1 MANIN
6 LLPWRAERRKQRER
20 EFYMM
25 LAGTAIAALAVLF
38 AAIFWMSHLIGD
50 QNDRNAYLQRE
61 IKALDKKIEEI
72 QDLDRKRSA
81 LLTRKE
87 IIEQLQ
93 SNRSQMV
100 HLFDEM
106 VKTIPEGV
114 RLTSMKQA
122 GDTLTLEGVAESNS
136 RVATY
141 MRNIDNSPW
150 MGRTDLR
157 KIENKS
163 GADDADAKMPYE
175 FSLDVKLRKPED
187 VQQAEQAALD
197 AAAAPATDAA
207 VTAPATNGET
217 PATAAS
223 PAGTTPA
230 PTATTPATTPAATP
244 ATEPPASAAPSPDAP
259 GTTPVPAAAPPT
271 TPANPPPTAPA
282 QPTTQATGDAQ

>member
-25 LAGTAIAALAVLF
+25 LLATAVAAFAVLL
-38 AAIFWMSHLIGD
+38 AAILWMGHLIND
-50 QNDRNAYLQRE
+50 QNDRNAYLQQE

-72 QDLDRKRSA
+72 NELDKTRSA

-106 VKTIPEGV
+106 VKTIPNGS

-122 GDTLTLEGVAESNS
+122 GEILTLEGVAESNS

-141 MRNIDNSPW
+141 MRNIDVSPW
-150 MGRTDLR
+150 MGRSDLR
-157 KIENKS
+157 KIENKA
-163 GADDADAKMPYE
+163 GAKDVDKKQPYV

-187 VQQAEQAALD
+187 AQQDGQSQEAATGGAD
-197 AAAAPATDAA
+197 GPA
-207 VTAPATNGET
+207 VTPAKPVDLGAQLDSA
-217 PATAAS
+217 ATKLMNK
-223 PAGTTPA
+223 PA
-230 PTATTPATTPAATP
+230 PTANNASSTPSATP
-244 ATEPPASAAPSPDAP
+244 ATGEKK
-259 GTTPVPAAAPPT
+259 
-271 TPANPPPTAPA
+271 
-282 QPTTQATGDAQ
+282 

>member
-50 QNDRNAYLQRE
+50 QNDRNAYLQTE

-106 VKTIPEGV
+106 VKTIPDGT
-114 RLTSMKQA
+114 RLSTMKQA
-122 GDTLTLEGVAESNS
+122 GETLTLEGVAESNS

-141 MRNIDNSPW
+141 MRNIDGSPW
-150 MGRTDLR
+150 MGRSDLR
-157 KIENKS
+157 KIENKA
-163 GADDADAKMPYE
+163 GTKDVEQKMPFV
-175 FSLDVKLRKPED
+175 FSLDVRLRKPE
-187 VQQAEQAALD
+187 AAKDEDGDGLPD
-197 AAAAPATDAA
+197 EPVDAPATAPT
-207 VTAPATNGET
+207 TAPAAANPDLGAKLEDASRQLMDKQAT
-217 PATAAS
+217 PAGASAAQ
-223 PAGTTPA
+223 P
-230 PTATTPATTPAATP
+230 TTPATG
-244 ATEPPASAAPSPDAP
+244 EKK
-259 GTTPVPAAAPPT
+259 
-271 TPANPPPTAPA
+271 
-282 QPTTQATGDAQ
+282 

>member
-25 LAGTAIAALAVLF
+25 LAASAVAALAVLF
-38 AAIFWMSHLIGD
+38 LAIFWMGHRID
-50 QNDRNAYLQRE
+50 VQNDRNAYLQKE
-61 IKALDKKIEEI
+61 IKALDKQIEEI
-72 QDLDRKRSA
+72 NELDKTRSA

-163 GADDADAKMPYE
+163 GGKDVDAKMPYE

-187 VQQAEQAALD
+187 VQQAEQATLD
-197 AAAAPATDAA
+197 AAAAPPADAA
-207 VTAPATNGET
+207 VTVPAASGAT
-217 PATAAS
+217 PA
-223 PAGTTPA
+223 
-230 PTATTPATTPAATP
+230 ATTPATAPATPGAEASATAAPSPAAPAATP
-244 ATEPPASAAPSPDAP
+244 APAAQ
-259 GTTPVPAAAPPT
+259 PAAAPAT
-271 TPANPPPTAPA
+271 TPANPPPTPPA

>member
-106 VKTIPEGV
+106 VKTIPDGT
-114 RLTSMKQA
+114 RLSTMKQA
-122 GDTLTLEGVAESNS
+122 GDMLTLEGVAESNS

-141 MRNIDNSPW
+141 MRNIDASPW
-150 MGRTDLR
+150 MGRSDLR

-163 GADDADAKMPYE
+163 GTKDVDQKMPFV
-175 FSLDVKLRKPED
+175 FSLDVRLRKPE
-187 VQQAEQAALD
+187 AAKDEDGDGLPDEPVD
-197 AAAAPATDAA
+197 APAGAPAAAPAAANPDLGAKLEDASRQLMDKQA
-207 VTAPATNGET
+207 APAGAN
-217 PATAAS
+217 AAQ
-223 PAGTTPA
+223 P
-230 PTATTPATTPAATP
+230 TTPATGETK
-244 ATEPPASAAPSPDAP
+244 
-259 GTTPVPAAAPPT
+259 
-271 TPANPPPTAPA
+271 
-282 QPTTQATGDAQ
+282 